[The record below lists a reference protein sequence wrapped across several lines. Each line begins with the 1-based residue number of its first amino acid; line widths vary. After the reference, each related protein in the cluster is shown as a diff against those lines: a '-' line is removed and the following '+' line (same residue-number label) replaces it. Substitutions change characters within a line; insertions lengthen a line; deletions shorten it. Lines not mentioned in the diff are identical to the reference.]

1 MAKRILFLTPHLPYP
16 PHQGGALRNYGL
28 IQGLVERGHELAL
41 LSFREPEQDDVS
53 NTPLGE
59 LCSPAQTVI
68 APVRTVSNRLRDL
81 AAGHA
86 DMTRRFWSGSFAD
99 VLKHM
104 LIAHQFDVVHMDI
117 ELTEYLPLM
126 QHYAPDTVL
135 VYDALNAEYDLQ
147 QRIAMQDLR
156 TLKRLPFAGYSL
168 IQARRLRRVE
178 SKLCEAVDQ
187 VFACSQ
193 VDADKLATLPHS
205 TPVDVIPNAITVGD
219 YAATADDVNLQRP
232 ALVFT
237 GKMDFR
243 PNVDAALWFAEEILP
258 LIQREEPAAHFTIV
272 GQKPHARLDVLR
284 ERNDIT
290 LTGFVSAIQPYIAAA
305 DVYVAPL
312 RMGSGTRFKLLES
325 MALGQ
330 AIVSTRIGAEGLDAQ
345 DGEQLILADTA
356 QEFADRVL
364 MLMRDKDLKEHLA
377 VQGRQFVTEHYDWS
391 AIIPRVEAGYGFND

>member
-28 IQGLVERGHELAL
+28 MKGLAERGHELAI
-41 LSFREPEQDDVS
+41 LSFREPAQDDVDA
-53 NTPLGE
+53 TPLADF
-59 LCSPAQTVI
+59 CNPAQTVI
-68 APVRTVSNRLRDL
+68 APVRTISDRLRDL

-86 DMTRRFWSGSFAD
+86 DMTRRFWSEAFAD
-99 VLKHM
+99 TLQNM
-104 LIAHQFDVVHMDI
+104 LSEQQFDVIHMDI
-117 ELTEYLPLM
+117 EMTGYLPVM
-126 QHYAPDTVL
+126 QQHAPDAVL

-147 QRIAMQDLR
+147 QRIALQDLR

-178 SKLCEAVDQ
+178 SRLCETVDQ

-193 VDADKLATLPHS
+193 VDANKLAALSHDA
-205 TPVDVIPNAITVGD
+205 PVDVIPNAITVGD
-219 YAATADDVNLQRP
+219 YTASAGEINLQRP

-258 LIQREEPAAHFTIV
+258 LIQREEPASHFTIV

-284 ERNDIT
+284 ARSDVT
-290 LTGFVSAIQPYIAAA
+290 LTGFVPAIQPYIAAA

-330 AIVSTRIGAEGLDAQ
+330 AIVSTHIGAEGLGAQ
-345 DGEQLILADTA
+345 DGEHLILADTP
-356 QEFADRVL
+356 QDFADKVL
-364 MLMRDKDLKEHLA
+364 LLLRDKTLREQLA
-377 VQGRQFVTEHYDWS
+377 TQGRRFVAKYYDWS
-391 AIIPRVEAGYGFND
+391 AIIPRVEAGYGFNN